1 MLFNSTVN
9 AHILIKTINKLTERD
24 MIHFDTHEFI
34 QDLTNSGM
42 DAKQASTLSNQLKAV
57 FDGQRT
63 ELATKHDVEKVTL
76 ECRSEIALVNSE
88 IALVKTELKGDIQTL
103 KWMIGFL
110 MAAVVA
116 SLIQHNFI
124 H

>member
-1 MLFNSTVN
+1 
-9 AHILIKTINKLTERD
+9 

-34 QDLTNSGM
+34 QDLTKSGM
-42 DAKQASTLSNQLKAV
+42 EAKQASTLSNQLKAV

-76 ECRSEIALVNSE
+76 ECRSEIALV
-88 IALVKTELKGDIQTL
+88 KTELKGDIQTL